1 MKNSNSIF
9 LSLGSNIGDK
19 ESNLIDAVRLISNFA
34 KIIKISSVYKT
45 EPLLHKEQDDFFN
58 IVIEIEYQGTARN
71 LLIKIK
77 EIETQMGRK
86 KNFRYGPRLID
97 IDIIFFKGEEIEEE
111 DLIIP
116 HYDWQ
121 NRLFV
126 VEPLYEVLNKPLDK
140 SSSKIFDQKIINLDC
155 SESWIWDQSSIEI
168 LDNITNK
175 FKRHGKVLNILNL
188 GPSSHK
194 LLKKSG
200 KNFKINILE

>member
-45 EPLLHKEQDDFFN
+45 EPLIYKEQDDFFN
-58 IVIEIEYQGTARN
+58 IVIEIDYQKTARN
-71 LLIKIK
+71 LLLNIKDV
-77 EIETQMGRK
+77 ETQMGRK
-86 KNFRYGPRLID
+86 DNFRYGPRLID
-97 IDIIFFKGEEIEEE
+97 IDIIFFKDKEIDEE

-126 VEPLYEVLNKPLDK
+126 VKPLYEILNEPLDK
-140 SSSKIFDQKIINLDC
+140 SSFKIFDQKITNIGK
-155 SESWIWDQSSIEI
+155 IEI
-168 LDNITNK
+168 
-175 FKRHGKVLNILNL
+175 
-188 GPSSHK
+188 
-194 LLKKSG
+194 
-200 KNFKINILE
+200 